1 MSIKDE
7 LERASNEKNAE
18 AKQHALRVIQTQKIL
33 KEKLDFVFSR
43 LSQEIRSRNEFYVDS
58 LIATKALTFL
68 SELRQEGNLIYAN
81 IHHYEERRDFWGR
94 AKQSRVEMVPAVLEV
109 SLIEQWVK
117 GYHVEDN
124 DFLFKPILRG
134 CVIYSQSLRNPD
146 LSINLHSALS
156 DLSEENNRIWNYLNS
171 TDWDIL
177 EDFPKA
183 IRDFE
188 TALNALGFPPLQ
200 VFVLNLHGIMKAIMM
215 NIMAKQKNMIVL
227 V

>member
-81 IHHYEERRDFWGR
+81 IHHYKNEEIFGGELN
-94 AKQSRVEMVPAVLEV
+94 KVE
-109 SLIEQWVK
+109 
-117 GYHVEDN
+117 
-124 DFLFKPILRG
+124 
-134 CVIYSQSLRNPD
+134 
-146 LSINLHSALS
+146 
-156 DLSEENNRIWNYLNS
+156 
-171 TDWDIL
+171 
-177 EDFPKA
+177 
-183 IRDFE
+183 
-188 TALNALGFPPLQ
+188 
-200 VFVLNLHGIMKAIMM
+200 
-215 NIMAKQKNMIVL
+215 
-227 V
+227 

>member
-1 MSIKDE
+1 M
-7 LERASNEKNAE
+7 
-18 AKQHALRVIQTQKIL
+18 
-33 KEKLDFVFSR
+33 
-43 LSQEIRSRNEFYVDS
+43 
-58 LIATKALTFL
+58 
-68 SELRQEGNLIYAN
+68 
-81 IHHYEERRDFWGR
+81 
-94 AKQSRVEMVPAVLEV
+94 